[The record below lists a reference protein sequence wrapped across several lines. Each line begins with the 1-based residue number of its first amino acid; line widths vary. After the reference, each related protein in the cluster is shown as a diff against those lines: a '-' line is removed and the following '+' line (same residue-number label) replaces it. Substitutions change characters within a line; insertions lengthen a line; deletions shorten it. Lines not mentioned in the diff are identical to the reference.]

1 MNGVPVGL
9 NSTVTEGH
17 SSEIGLRLRGTIRP
31 RLFYGITGGW
41 LGASLGD
48 SLARTAVVNS
58 SQLDRAHR
66 VSLGFGLGYILNR
79 NTVFTFDTAAGTSY
93 ASAARTED
101 ANGNLLQNGIAN
113 GHLLSAH
120 VAVQRNVWR
129 RVFVSASFL
138 NIWYDQRQH
147 VEAYPDQF
155 GSLSVV
161 QDAFFPVSPQA
172 YQFAPRFSDLGVGWR
187 WSSAFLAEYLFT
199 YYYAITP
206 PVHSLMLRYTFSRRT
221 AN

>member
-1 MNGVPVGL
+1 M
-9 NSTVTEGH
+9 
-17 SSEIGLRLRGTIRP
+17 
-31 RLFYGITGGW
+31 
-41 LGASLGD
+41 
-48 SLARTAVVNS
+48 NS

-161 QDAFFPVSPQA
+161 QDAFFLFRRRPISSRHDSRIWA
-172 YQFAPRFSDLGVGWR
+172 SVGDGPPPFWL
-187 WSSAFLAEYLFT
+187 STCLLT
-199 YYYAITP
+199 ITP
-206 PVHSLMLRYTFSRRT
+206 SPRRFTPSCCVTHSVAGRQTRDSICPVASCYGGNLPHRR
-221 AN
+221 ARHLADA